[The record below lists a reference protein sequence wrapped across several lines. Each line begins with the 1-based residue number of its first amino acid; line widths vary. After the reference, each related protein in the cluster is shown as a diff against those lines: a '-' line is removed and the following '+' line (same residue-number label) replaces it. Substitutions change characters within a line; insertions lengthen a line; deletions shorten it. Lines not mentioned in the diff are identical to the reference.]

1 MEGLLR
7 VQKRQPK
14 KPGASASSLG
24 AKKETDSP
32 ATVEVAAGQR
42 VNQDTRTGG
51 AYGQDNQCF
60 QRCGHFGRE
69 RGPGSC
75 WATVGWD
82 LLAFVGKP
90 GHPAPIIQVLTL
102 PPQPIL
108 NNSRQS
114 EALLNGIDL
123 ITDMVAR
130 HRIIIGP
137 YLTKKPG
144 LEDGIYIINE
154 ELHRT
159 TIKLYTIVLEY
170 QAKAAYYINRG
181 TLARVVHNIPKL
193 DDWNA
198 MRWNIIPI
206 ESDCREYNFCNHT
219 LKQESS
225 LQTLTKSR
233 SQDFQSS
240 SRKSMRTRKMN

>member
-1 MEGLLR
+1 MQAVLVL
-7 VQKRQPK
+7 KRKQVLQRQWRLQQ
-14 KPGASASSLG
+14 GNESIRIR
-24 AKKETDSP
+24 EQ
-32 ATVEVAAGQR
+32 VERMVKIINAFRDAG
-42 VNQDTRTGG
+42 
-51 AYGQDNQCF
+51 
-60 QRCGHFGRE
+60 
-69 RGPGSC
+69 GSC

-114 EALLNGIDL
+114 EALLNGLDL
-123 ITDMVAR
+123 ITDKVAR

-144 LEDGIYIINE
+144 LEDGIYVINE
-154 ELHRT
+154 ELRRT

-181 TLARVVHNIPKL
+181 TPARVVHNIPKL
-193 DDWNA
+193 DDWDA
-198 MRWNIIPI
+198 MRRNIIPI

-225 LQTLTKSR
+225 
-233 SQDFQSS
+233 
-240 SRKSMRTRKMN
+240 